1 MFYITNKNK
10 SATKAAVTDK
20 QLGMITD
27 VASNEKAQQSCAY
40 ANAIK
45 KSNLQKMSDTVSFFR
60 NMVSL

>member
-1 MFYITNKNK
+1 MFYITNKNR
-10 SATKAAVTDK
+10 SVTKAAVTDK
-20 QLGMITD
+20 QLGKITD
-27 VASNEKAQQSCAY
+27 VASNEKAQQSRAY